1 MQLNPMH
8 LSVAKLLEGRLFR
21 IPDYQRAYSWQ
32 KRQRQDLFKD
42 IEEAHR
48 SGREHFM
55 ATVVALA
62 REKRTIAADELQM
75 VDVVDGQQ
83 RITTIVILLKA
94 IEKKLD
100 PESQSESEK
109 IKRDIKRYL
118 ADLIVKGDDYALV
131 LLQTNHDSSNV
142 FTHYLRQGKIDES
155 EISTAADQNIIDAA
169 VECEAFVDLWSK
181 HSTLIDLLKTIR
193 NRLSMIYHELADEA
207 TVYRVFEVLNSRG
220 LDVKWIDKTKS
231 QLMASLFEFVES
243 GSRADGLHEMRKV
256 WGDIYRTLGLKQALG
271 NEALRFAGTLSI
283 NPRPNRVIGEEDAS
297 VAIIERGGKE
307 LKTIVESADWL
318 LKVVRLV
325 NSLHSDVRRAA
336 VTKISHARFLA
347 IAIMLRG
354 FDKEVEDDLLDS
366 WEKVTF
372 RIFGLGGADTRM
384 KVGDYVRLAYDLYKN
399 KMPADQIKISLKK
412 IGSDKDYDIDSILS
426 ANDFWDNCYEGWADE
441 LRYLLFRYDE
451 HLAAQAG
458 ELINALQWNKIWMT
472 DPSKS
477 IEHIVPQSANPSFK
491 HHLGNLVMLSP
502 GMNSSLQDDPPKDK
516 ANAYRSSGLR
526 ETMEVG
532 AIIQKS
538 GKWTE
543 KDVKKRAKRIEEFV
557 KTEWAT

>member
-62 REKRTIAADELQM
+62 REKRTIAADELQV

-100 PESQSESEK
+100 AENHAGSEK
-109 IKRDIKRYL
+109 IRRDL
-118 ADLIVKGDDYALV
+118 ADLIVKGDDHSLV

-142 FTHYLRQGKIDES
+142 FTRYLRQGKIDES

-169 VECEAFVDLWSK
+169 SESEAFVDLWSK

-231 QLMASLFEFVES
+231 QLMASLFEFVED
-243 GSRADGLHEMRKV
+243 GSRADGLHEMRRV

-283 NPRPNRVIGEEDAS
+283 SSRPNRVIGEEEAS
-297 VAIIERGGKE
+297 VAIIERGGRE

-325 NSLHSDVRRAA
+325 NGLHSDVRRAA
-336 VTKISHARFLA
+336 VTKIAHARFLA

-354 FDKEVEDDLLDS
+354 FDKDVEDELLSS
-366 WEKVTF
+366 WENVTF

-384 KVGDYVRLAYDLYKN
+384 KVGDYVRLAYDLYTN
-399 KMPADQIKISLKK
+399 EMPPDQIKSNIRK
-412 IGSDKDYDIDSILS
+412 IGSDKDYDINSLLS
-426 ANDFWDNCYEGWADE
+426 SKNYWDNCYEGWADE

-451 HLAAQAG
+451 YLAAQAG
-458 ELINALQWNKIWMT
+458 EQINALQWNKIWMT

-502 GMNSSLQDDPPKDK
+502 GINSSLQDDPPKDK
-516 ANAYRSSGLR
+516 AKAYRSSGLR

-543 KDVKKRAKRIEEFV
+543 KDVRKRAKRIEEFV
-557 KTEWAT
+557 KAEWAS

>member
-21 IPDYQRAYSWQ
+21 IPEYQRAYSWQ

-62 REKRTIAADELQM
+62 REKRTIAADEFQV

-94 IEKKLD
+94 IEKKLNA
-100 PESQSESEK
+100 ENQSASEK
-109 IKRDIKRYL
+109 IRRDL
-118 ADLIVKGDDYALV
+118 ADLIVKGDDHALV

-142 FTHYLRQGKIDES
+142 FTRYLRQGKIDEN

-169 VECEAFVDLWSK
+169 CESEAFVDNWSK

-231 QLMASLFEFVES
+231 QLMASLFEFVED
-243 GSRADGLHEMRKV
+243 GSRVDGLHEMRRV

-271 NEALRFAGTLSI
+271 NEALRFAGTLSVSS
-283 NPRPNRVIGEEDAS
+283 RPNRVIGEEEAS
-297 VAIIERGGKE
+297 VALIERGGQE
-307 LKTIVESADWL
+307 LKTIMESADWL

-325 NSLHSDVRRAA
+325 NGLHSDVRRVA
-336 VTKISHARFLA
+336 VTKIAHARFLA
-347 IAIMLRG
+347 VAIMLRG
-354 FDKEVEDDLLDS
+354 FDKEVEDELLSS
-366 WEKVTF
+366 WENVTF

-399 KMPADQIKISLKK
+399 EMPPDEIKSNIIK
-412 IGSDKDYDIDSILS
+412 IGSDKDYDINSLLS
-426 ANDFWDNCYEGWADE
+426 AKNYWDNCYEGWADE

-458 ELINALQWNKIWMT
+458 EKINALQWNKIWMA

-502 GMNSSLQDDPPKDK
+502 GINSSLQDDPPKDK
-516 ANAYRSSGLR
+516 ANAYRRSGLL

-532 AIIQKS
+532 TIIQKS

-543 KDVKKRAKRIEEFV
+543 KDVRKRAKRIEEFV
-557 KTEWAT
+557 KTEWAS

>member
-32 KRQRQDLFKD
+32 KRQRQDLFRD

-48 SGREHFM
+48 SGRAHFM

-62 REKRTIAADELQM
+62 REKRTIAADELQV

-100 PESQSESEK
+100 TENHSGSDK
-109 IKRDIKRYL
+109 LKRDL
-118 ADLIVKGDDYALV
+118 ADLIVKGDDHSLV

-142 FTHYLRQGKIDES
+142 FTRYLRQGKIDES
-155 EISTAADQNIIDAA
+155 EIFTAADQNIIDAA
-169 VECEAFVDLWSK
+169 SECEAFVDLWSQ
-181 HSTLIDLLKTIR
+181 HSTLIDLLITIR

-231 QLMASLFEFVES
+231 QLMASLFEFVED
-243 GSRADGLHEMRKV
+243 GTRAEGLGEMRNV
-256 WGDIYRTLGLKQALG
+256 WGEIYRTLGLKQSLG
-271 NEALRFAGTLSI
+271 TEALRFAGTLSI
-283 NPRPNRVIGEEDAS
+283 SPRPNRVIGEEDAS
-297 VAIIERGGKE
+297 VAIIERGGHE
-307 LKTIVESADWL
+307 LKTIVGSAEWL

-325 NSLHSDVRRAA
+325 NTLHADVRRTA
-336 VTKISHARFLA
+336 VTKIAHARFLA
-347 IAIMLRG
+347 VAIMLRG
-354 FDKEVEDDLLDS
+354 FEKEVEDELLSS

-399 KMPADQIKISLKK
+399 EMPADQIKTNLIK
-412 IGSDKDYDIDSILS
+412 IGSDKDYDITSLISED
-426 ANDFWDNCYEGWADE
+426 DYWDNCYEGWTDE

-458 ELINALQWNKIWMT
+458 EQINALQWKKIWMT

-477 IEHIVPQSANPSFK
+477 IEHIVPQSANTSFK
-491 HHLGNLVMLSP
+491 HHLGNLVMLTP

-516 ANAYRSSGLR
+516 ANAYCSSGLR
-526 ETMEVG
+526 ETMKVG

-538 GKWTE
+538 GEWTE
-543 KDVKKRAKRIEEFV
+543 KDVRERANRIEEFV
-557 KTEWAT
+557 KSEWAT